1 MKIFGIGVDIVE
13 VNRIKSAIGR
23 LPGFLKKVY
32 TDNEI
37 NFCESKN
44 SIKFIS
50 YAERFAA
57 KEAVAKSLKSGFG
70 RNMSFNEIEVVNT
83 ASGEPVINLY
93 GETQKYFSVLG
104 ASEIKISLSG
114 TKKYAVAFAISTI

>member
-1 MKIFGIGVDIVE
+1 MKIFGVGVDIVE
-13 VNRIKSAIGR
+13 VSRIKSAIGR

-32 TDNEI
+32 TGNEI
-37 NFCESKN
+37 IFCESKN
-44 SIKFIS
+44 SIKFIC

-70 RNMSFNEIEVVNT
+70 RNISLNEIEVANT
-83 ASGEPVINLY
+83 VSGEPVINLY
-93 GETQKYFSVLG
+93 GKTQKYVSSLG

-114 TKKYAVAFAISTI
+114 TKKYAAAFAISII

>member
-1 MKIFGIGVDIVE
+1 MKIFGVGVDIVE

-44 SIKFIS
+44 STKFIC

-83 ASGEPVINLY
+83 ISGEPVINLY
-93 GETQKYFSVLG
+93 GETQKYFSSLG
-104 ASEIKISLSG
+104 ISEIKISLSG
-114 TKKYAVAFAISTI
+114 TKKYAVAFAISII

>member
-1 MKIFGIGVDIVE
+1 MKIFGVGVDIVE

-44 SIKFIS
+44 SIKFIC

-83 ASGEPVINLY
+83 VSGEPVINLY
-93 GETQKYFSVLG
+93 GKTQKYFSSLG

-114 TKKYAVAFAISTI
+114 TKKHAVSFAISII

>member
-1 MKIFGIGVDIVE
+1 MKIFGVGVDIVE
-13 VNRIKSAIGR
+13 VNRIKSAVGR

-44 SIKFIS
+44 SIKFIC

-83 ASGEPVINLY
+83 ISGEPVINLY
-93 GETQKYFSVLG
+93 GETQKYFSSLG

-114 TKKYAVAFAISTI
+114 TKKYAVAFATSIM